1 MQDRKGDI
9 SCLILQTIQRLLKCS
24 MTLNDSVTSVDSNG
38 CHSMRRTCTTTLVES
53 GVHLI
58 SGIITTTKNVVIKT
72 LIMENTLTKGSNN
85 EYLAN

>member
-1 MQDRKGDI
+1 
-9 SCLILQTIQRLLKCS
+9 
-24 MTLNDSVTSVDSNG
+24 
-38 CHSMRRTCTTTLVES
+38 MRRTCTTTLVES